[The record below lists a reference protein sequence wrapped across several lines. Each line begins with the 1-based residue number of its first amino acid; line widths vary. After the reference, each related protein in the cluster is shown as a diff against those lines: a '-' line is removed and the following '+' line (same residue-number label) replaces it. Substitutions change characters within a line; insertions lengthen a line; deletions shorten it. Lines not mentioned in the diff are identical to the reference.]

1 MLSSALVDSLQIGD
15 IRSIETL
22 YRETEPLPDLTP
34 FPYLSTASLST
45 VTLPCW
51 TPERRAELAQAGAEM
66 VEMEAAG
73 VAQATREFDPAIPV
87 HAIKIVSDQAG
98 AEADP
103 VIGAGLV
110 KNPLRVVRFKFRAL
124 RLSHGELVQA
134 LLAALLY

>member
-1 MLSSALVDSLQIGD
+1 M
-15 IRSIETL
+15 
-22 YRETEPLPDLTP
+22 
-34 FPYLSTASLST
+34 
-45 VTLPCW
+45 
-51 TPERRAELAQAGAEM
+51 
-66 VEMEAAG
+66 
-73 VAQATREFDPAIPV
+73 AQATREFDPAIPV